1 MIKSTAYLQNIDMLE
16 LALHILDIAQNSIS
30 AGATTVS
37 LVIRESI
44 ADNALVITIEDNG
57 KGIPSELL
65 PSIKDPFVTTRTT
78 RSVGMGLSLF
88 ESAAVTCGGKLNVES
103 SEGKGTKVTA
113 EFIHNHI
120 DRMPLGNM
128 AETMVTLI
136 SGQPDIDFIYRHVT
150 DDKEF
155 ELSTFELRNILGE
168 VPLNSPDVLVWIR
181 EYINEG

>member
-1 MIKSTAYLQNIDMLE
+1 MKSTAYLQNIDMLE
-16 LALHILDIAQNSIS
+16 LALHVLDIAQNSIS

-37 LVIRESI
+37 LTVCESMLQNSLSI
-44 ADNALVITIEDNG
+44 IIEDNG
-57 KGIPSELL
+57 KGISSELL
-65 PSIKDPFVTTRTT
+65 PNIKDPFVTTRTT

-88 ESAAVTCGGKLNVES
+88 ESAAVACGGKLDVES
-103 SEGKGTKVTA
+103 SEGKGTKVSA
-113 EFIHNHI
+113 EFIHDHI

-136 SGQPDIDFIYRHVT
+136 SGQPDINFIYRHVT
-150 DDKEF
+150 DDKTF
-155 ELSTFELRNILGE
+155 ELSTFELRNVLGE